1 MTCFVRIV
9 ALLVEIQAT
18 EEDKN
23 NINEIKAF
31 ATKVINW
38 NAEAFTFR

>member
-18 EEDKN
+18 EEDKS
-23 NINEIKAF
+23 NINEMKAY
-31 ATKVINW
+31 ATKVINS
-38 NAEAFTFR
+38 NTEAFMFK